1 VPTLIA
7 LGMDMATEKSSHTTI
22 GMAPNMCI
30 TPAAPSPLPMPYP
43 IQGDTGM
50 LAQGTDKVSEG
61 GGGKKLLTLKG
72 KTMMCAGN
80 EAGVGTD
87 IITHTIKG
95 KAFGLVGVPV
105 VLIEGAPQIVTGM
118 PGMMNAM

>member
-1 VPTLIA
+1 MSKLEA
-7 LGMDMATEKSSHTTI
+7 MSQDMCTEKSAHKVI

-30 TPAAPSPLPMPYP
+30 TPSAPSPIPMPYP
-43 IQGDTGM
+43 INGDTSM
-50 LAQGTDKVSEG
+50 LAQGTDKTKEG

-72 KTMMCAGN
+72 KTMMCSGN

-87 IITHTIKG
+87 IITHKIKG
-95 KAFGLVGVPV
+95 TTFALVGVPV
-105 VLIEGAPQIVTGM
+105 VLVEGSPQVVSFM

>member
-1 VPTLIA
+1 MSKLLA
-7 LGMDMATEKSSHTTI
+7 LGQDMATEKSGHTTI

-43 IQGDTGM
+43 IQGDTKM

-72 KTMMCAGN
+72 KTMMCSGN
-80 EAGVGTD
+80 EAGVGMD
-87 IITHTIKG
+87 VVSHVIKRS
-95 KAFGLVGVPV
+95 AFGLVGIPV
-105 VLIEGAPQIVTGM
+105 VMIEGAPQIVTGM
-118 PGMMNAM
+118 PGMMNSM